1 MERWIVI
8 GILIYFI
15 IGFIY
20 SLAKL
25 YIIISEDEND
35 PQQEFNSKSIRVLFL
50 FICTIFW
57 SIIILLT
64 IIYRL
69 YDKLKGGNKNE

>member
-1 MERWIVI
+1 MEKWIVI
-8 GILIYFI
+8 GILIYLI

-25 YIIISEDEND
+25 YIIISEDKND

-50 FICTIFW
+50 LICTIFW